1 MRGHRW
7 QRLTAYLRVPILR
20 TGILM
25 AILAALLA
33 LTAFWGYWQPAQGR
47 LALNQAQ
54 VVALNRAIAGTEARL
69 ALTDRYIELS
79 AQVDE
84 LEGQLA
90 ADIDR
95 SELVERMTALA
106 SQANT
111 RIIHGT
117 NSFGQPRSGVVPV
130 IQDLTVEGAYADVRD
145 FVERVAGLDTL
156 SLLLSVDF
164 SANPDGTLVRGKMR
178 FMTLA
183 EEGS

>member
-1 MRGHRW
+1 MSGHRW
-7 QRLTAYLRVPILR
+7 QKLLTYLRVPMLR
-20 TGILM
+20 TGLLLTILG
-25 AILAALLA
+25 AVLT
-33 LTAFWGYWQPAQGR
+33 LTATWGYWQPSQGR
-47 LALNQAQ
+47 LSHNQAQ
-54 VVALNRAIAGTEARL
+54 VVALNRAISGTEARL

-84 LEGQLA
+84 LESQLA

-95 SELVERMTALA
+95 SELVEWMTALA
-106 SQANT
+106 SEANT

-117 NSFGQPRSGVVPV
+117 NTFGQPRAGIVPV
-130 IQDLTVEGAYADVRD
+130 IQDLTVEGAYGDVRD
-145 FVERVAGLDTL
+145 FVEKVAGLETL
-156 SLLLSVDF
+156 SFLLSVDF